1 MRQPYRARHAAAETS
16 EELMT
21 KPVLTVEEVSQLFG
35 LSPYLI
41 RHAVREH
48 ELPADSCGH
57 DICGIKRQDL
67 LAWLERRGGV

>member
-1 MRQPYRARHAAAETS
+1 MRQPYRARQATEETS
-16 EELMT
+16 AELMT

-41 RHAVREH
+41 RYAVREG
-48 ELPADSCGH
+48 ELPADVQGH